1 MAAAAAAIPGEL
13 SDDTFSSL
21 RHWGRVASSTGND
34 PKSFSQRKLIQ
45 AMLTGQAEGATQRE
59 IARAARCAPAT
70 VGRHLRKAAAT
81 EPVASPAALPAA
93 KAAAVAALPIAA

>member
-1 MAAAAAAIPGEL
+1 MPAAAAPAPGEL
-13 SDDTFSSL
+13 SDATFSSL

-34 PKSFSQRKLIQ
+34 PQSFSQRKLIQ

-70 VGRHLRKAAAT
+70 AGRHLRKAAANT
-81 EPVASPAALPAA
+81 ALPAA
-93 KAAAVAALPIAA
+93 A